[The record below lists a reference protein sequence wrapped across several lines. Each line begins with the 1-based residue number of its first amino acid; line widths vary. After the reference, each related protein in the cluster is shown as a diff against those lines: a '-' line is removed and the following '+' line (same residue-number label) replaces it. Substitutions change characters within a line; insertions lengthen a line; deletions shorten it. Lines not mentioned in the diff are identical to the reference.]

1 MTAGPHGQLY
11 SIYYETFLKF
21 IKDRTIFQTGNTFF
35 AHYRDKPNLPFYYS
49 EITDFTVQFLGFQ
62 ISDLLFLGNPI
73 HEDGEE
79 ITWNRHRAYNSM
91 EYGETTFEDD
101 PELYTDLT
109 KHYDKDLLE
118 SFEREFTNFCLFNE
132 SFFSHP
138 MFLNS
143 GNINPYSL
151 ASIRYI
157 ENQADDSDNINVLLK
172 RNDGEELSL
181 LLNRYNLDA
190 IINSFESIRN
200 RFED

>member
-1 MTAGPHGQLY
+1 MTAGSHGQLY

-21 IKDRTIFQTGNTFF
+21 TKDRTIFKTGNAFF

-49 EITDFTVQFLGFQ
+49 EITDFTVQFLGFH

-73 HEDGEE
+73 HENGDT
-79 ITWNRHRAYNSM
+79 IIWNRHHAYNSM
-91 EYGETTFEDD
+91 KYGETTAEDD
-101 PELYTDLT
+101 ELFSDLT
-109 KHYDKDLLE
+109 KQYDIELLE
-118 SFEREFTNFCLFNE
+118 AFEREFTNFCLFNE

-143 GNINPYSL
+143 GNINPFSL

-157 ENQADDSDNINVLLK
+157 ENQLDDTDHVNVLLK

-181 LLNRYNLDA
+181 LLNRHNLDA
-190 IINSFESIRN
+190 VINSFEAIRN